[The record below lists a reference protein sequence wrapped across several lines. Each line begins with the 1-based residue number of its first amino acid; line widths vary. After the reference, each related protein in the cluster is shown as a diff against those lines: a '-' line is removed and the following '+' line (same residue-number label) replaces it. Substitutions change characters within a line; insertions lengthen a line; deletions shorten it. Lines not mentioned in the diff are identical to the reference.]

1 MGITKSTDEGAVA
14 EIGAASE
21 EVVEIKNADEETVV
35 VSKAFLEDLRR
46 DMDKLKATPPVHAS
60 EDGYIDLK
68 DDYLDEAVVFFAF
81 STVYGIYGDKRY
93 GREVDT
99 PRGEG
104 FSFKKL
110 YRYGKRRTARGI
122 EMVSVSQLIV
132 RSRVDAEW
140 LKAHSLF
147 NIKFFESVDKV
158 QSVDVTFAEK
168 LAEQNTIV
176 ASMND
181 YQVIQRC
188 KSNDIEVSTSDTV
201 QLRKMLVRKMADD
214 ALKVTARRKKVKTD
228 SIELDENDRE
238 IKYKK
243 VGDVDSDSK
252 SNVPY

>member
-1 MGITKSTDEGAVA
+1 MGITKSTDEDSVA

-21 EVVEIKNADEETVV
+21 EVVEIKNEKEETVL
-35 VSKAFLEDLRR
+35 VSKSFLEDLRR
-46 DMDKLKATPPVHAS
+46 DIEELKTAPPVHSS
-60 EDGYIDLK
+60 EDEYVDLK

-81 STVYGIYGDKRY
+81 STIYGIYGDKRY

-132 RSRVDAEW
+132 RSRIDAEW

-158 QSVDVTFAEK
+158 QNVDVTFAEK

-176 ASMND
+176 SSMND

-188 KSNDIEVSTSDTV
+188 KSNDIAVSTSDTV

-214 ALKVTARRKKVKTD
+214 ALKRTAHKKKVRID
-228 SIELDENDRE
+228 GIELDENDRE

-252 SNVPY
+252 SSIPY